1 MCEISMN
8 NQIEFYMT
16 VQKLVERLSPNSA
29 EELAILCK
37 KCIDTIND
45 VCVEYINNNNNN
57 NNNNNKDFTVVD
69 YYDALIMLHDV
80 LEKENNYEQ
89 I

>member
-1 MCEISMN
+1 MCKISMN
-8 NQIEFYMT
+8 NQIEFYMI

-45 VCVEYINNNNNN
+45 ACVEYI
-57 NNNNNKDFTVVD
+57 NNNNKDFTVVD

-80 LEKENNYEQ
+80 LEKENNYE
-89 I
+89 

>member
-57 NNNNNKDFTVVD
+57 NKDFTVVD
-69 YYDALIMLHDV
+69 YYYAFFDNV
-80 LEKENNYEQ
+80 TQGE
-89 I
+89 